1 MYNLHA
7 EYLKMVMTQLSAL
20 VFNCSQITD
29 EQDTINKA
37 LDSIINK
44 IENYNRVTGENIE
57 IVDYRKKRR

>member
-1 MYNLHA
+1 MYNPHA

-44 IENYNRVTGENIE
+44 IKNYNRVTGENIE

>member
-1 MYNLHA
+1 MYNPHA

-20 VFNCSQITD
+20 VFNSSQITD

-37 LDSIINK
+37 LDSIINQ

>member
-1 MYNLHA
+1 MYNPHA

>member
-1 MYNLHA
+1 MYNPHA
-7 EYLKMVMTQLSAL
+7 EYLKIVMTQLSAL
-20 VFNCSQITD
+20 VFNCSQTTD